1 MITILIYLNT
11 IIFVGL
17 SALHFYWAVGGKWA
31 LASSIP
37 SSTTGRLLFNPS
49 KMGTLIVA
57 FGLLFFS
64 LVIYFHLASFYAP
77 INPYLDHITL
87 VIALIF
93 LIRTVGDF
101 KYIGLFK
108 KIKATSFAI
117 NDAKI
122 YIPLCFYLAMSCLL
136 IVIL

>member
-11 IIFVGL
+11 LIFVGL
-17 SALHFYWAVGGKWA
+17 SVLHFYWAAGGKWA
-31 LASSIP
+31 LGSSIP
-37 SSTTGRLLFNPS
+37 STTTGELLFNAG
-49 KMGTLIVA
+49 KIGTLIVA
-57 FGLLFFS
+57 IGLLCFA

-77 INPYLDHITL
+77 INPYLDYITL
-87 VIALIF
+87 AIAFIF

-101 KYIGLFK
+101 KYVGLFK

-122 YIPLCFYLAMSCLL
+122 YIPLCFYLALSCLL